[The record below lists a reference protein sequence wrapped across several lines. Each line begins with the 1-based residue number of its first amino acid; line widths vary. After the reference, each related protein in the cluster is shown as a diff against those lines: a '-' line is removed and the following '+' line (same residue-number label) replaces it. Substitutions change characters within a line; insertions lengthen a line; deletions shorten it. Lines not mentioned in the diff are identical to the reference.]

1 MDFDELSRIVSLSNH
16 SWLNS
21 YVKMPKS
28 IPLKDIKFI
37 LLDMDG
43 TLLDLY
49 FDDYF
54 WGHLVPE
61 KYADKHD
68 ITFGAAKDLLYKTYK
83 SHEKTLNWT
92 DIDFWSKE
100 LHLDIPVLT
109 EQIRH
114 LIEVH
119 PHVID
124 FLKMLKKQRKKVFL
138 VTNAHY
144 KTVKIKLKKTEIG
157 KYFDSVLCSCDVGY
171 PKESIEFWYKAEK
184 RLRFD
189 KEQALFIDDTEDV
202 LKTARDYGIRYLLF
216 KARANSKLKLKQSK
230 EFLTITDFRELM

>member
-1 MDFDELSRIVSLSNH
+1 
-16 SWLNS
+16 
-21 YVKMPKS
+21 MPGQ
-28 IPLKDIKFI
+28 IPLKDIKYV

-61 KYADKHD
+61 KYAEKHD
-68 ITFGAAKDLLYKTYK
+68 MTFGAARDFLYSTYK
-83 SHEKTLNWT
+83 SHERTLNWC

-100 LHLDIPVLT
+100 LRLDIPALK

-124 FLKMLKKQRKKVFL
+124 FLKLMRKQKKKIYL
-138 VTNAHY
+138 LTNAHY
-144 KTVKIKLKKTEIG
+144 KTVKIKFKKTQIG
-157 KYFDSVLCSCDVGY
+157 EYFDDVLCSFNVGH
-171 PKESIEFWYKAEK
+171 PKEYIEFWQKAEK
-184 RLRFD
+184 RLGFKR
-189 KEQALFIDDTEDV
+189 EHSLFIDDTEDV
-202 LKTARDYGIRYLLF
+202 LITARKFGIKYLLF
-216 KARANSKLKLKQSK
+216 KARASSKSEPKKTK
-230 EFLTITDFRELM
+230 NFPVIHDFRELMAGPKK